1 MEQTAIKQALIKSTI
16 HTISE
21 FGIDNATTKQ
31 LAACAGVNEVYIYRI
46 FGGKEQL
53 FRETFNF
60 VDKDFSSN
68 LLNCLSVA
76 YNRGNNIETRF
87 RNLFKLI
94 WQYVID
100 NKEKYSFFIRYYYS
114 RCYTKQISDER
125 KIIYADVIKIF
136 DTIFARGTDTWWL
149 FNQVLDVVFSSAV
162 KVLRDEIP
170 NNRETEENIF
180 LFLYAALEPH
190 LKTNN

>member
-1 MEQTAIKQALIKSTI
+1 MEQTAIKQALIESAI

-31 LAACAGVNEVYIYRI
+31 LAAYAGVNEVYIYRI

-53 FRETFNF
+53 FREAFSF

-68 LLNCLSVA
+68 LLNYLSVA

-94 WQYVID
+94 WQYAID
-100 NKEKYSFFIRYYYS
+100 DKEKCSFFIRYYYS

-125 KIIYADVIKIF
+125 KIIYTDVIKIF

-149 FNQVLDVVFSSAV
+149 FNHILDVVFSSAI
-162 KVLRDEIP
+162 KVLRGEIIDSE
-170 NNRETEENIF
+170 ETSDAIF
-180 LFLYAALEPH
+180 NLLFPAIKLYF
-190 LKTNN
+190 KQ